1 MRSPL
6 KWGLI
11 SVASVVGVVA
21 LVVGYIA
28 TIFDPNDYKADI
40 IRIVKEKTGRT
51 LQLKGNIGLTFYPLL
66 GMKLG
71 EASLSEPKRDREFA
85 RVAEA
90 TVAVKLIPLLSKNV
104 IVDAIEVKGLRATI
118 TRDKSGRY
126 NFEDLAG
133 AEQKKP
139 QTKTAS
145 PLSIDI
151 GHIGISDGD
160 VRYVDQSSGD
170 QYRLSNLNVKTGRIA
185 NGVTTPLDLGVLI
198 ESAKHKAQLD
208 TKLKTKLTFDLDRQL
223 YKLEGLD
230 FSAKGNLD
238 TLSGMNVTAKGD
250 IEARLATGELIA
262 KGLTAALSAK
272 QPEGNLRVKLDTPRL
287 TLTAD
292 KVAGDKLAL
301 EINRDA
307 GKNKLAVKV
316 SIAGVQGA
324 FKSLNA
330 GPLDAQIETQGERT
344 MKAHL
349 TSGLTGNLEAKR
361 FELPNLKLDAN
372 VKDPTLPKGAFDV
385 SISGSARADFTRETA
400 ALDFVGKLDESNV
413 NGKAAVTKFSPL
425 ALRFDL
431 EADQLDADRLMS
443 KSPTSEK
450 IDLSALKGLDAAGTL
465 RIGRLTVLNL
475 KSSQVRADVKVAN
488 GRLNVAPLSA
498 RLYDGTLNGSLSA
511 QAADNP
517 VFAVKQ
523 ALAGV
528 ALGPL
533 LRDAAK
539 IDTLEARGAVNVDLT
554 TRGATVDALKKA
566 LSGTAA
572 VNLADGAIKG
582 IDIAST
588 IRGAQNKLREVRG
601 EQVQPANKALKTDF
615 SEMKATFNVKNGVAH
630 NDDLTMKSPLLR
642 VAGAGDIDIGHDR
655 MNYLLKATIVS
666 TSKGQGGKDLGDLN
680 GLTVPVK
687 LTGALESPQYAIDFS
702 GMATDFAKRQLQDE
716 VLKRVTGRQ
725 PAQTGKASQSGKI
738 EDVVKDG
745 IKGIFGR

>member
-1 MRSPL
+1 LRSPL

-11 SVASVVGVVA
+11 SVASVVGLVA

-28 TIFDPNDYKADI
+28 IVFNPNDYKADI

-71 EASLSEPKRDREFA
+71 EASLSEPKSDREFA
-85 RVAEA
+85 HVAEA

-104 IVDAIEVKGLRATI
+104 IVDAIEVKGLRAAI
-118 TRDKSGRY
+118 TRDKSGHY

-133 AEQKKP
+133 TDQKKP

-160 VRYVDQSSGD
+160 VRYVDQSTGD

-198 ESAKHKAQLD
+198 ESPKHKAQLD
-208 TKLKTKLTFDLDRQL
+208 TKLKTKLTFDLERQF
-223 YKLEGLD
+223 YRLEGLD
-230 FSAKGNLD
+230 FSAKGSFD
-238 TLSGMNVTAKGD
+238 TLSGVDATAKGNV
-250 IEARLATGELIA
+250 EARLATGELIA

-272 QPEGNLRVKLDTPRL
+272 QPDGNVRVKLDTPGL

-292 KVAGDKLAL
+292 KVAGDKVAL

-307 GKNKLAVKV
+307 GKNRLAVKL

-330 GPLDAQIETQGERT
+330 GPIDAQIETQGERT
-344 MKAHL
+344 MKAHF

-361 FELPNLKLDAN
+361 FELPNLKLDAS
-372 VKDPTLPKGAFDV
+372 VKDPTLPKGAFDA
-385 SISGSARADFTRETA
+385 SLSGSARADLTRQTA
-400 ALDFVGKLDESNV
+400 ALDFSGKLDESKV
-413 NGKAAVTKFSPL
+413 SGKAAVTKFSPL
-425 ALRFDL
+425 ALTFDVD
-431 EADQLDADRLMS
+431 ADQLDADRLMS
-443 KSPTSEK
+443 KGPSSEK
-450 IDLSALKGLDAAGTL
+450 IDLSALQGLDAAGTL
-465 RIGRLTVLNL
+465 KIGRLTVLNL

-533 LRDAAK
+533 LHDAAK
-539 IDTLEARGAVNVDLT
+539 IDMLEAKGTINVDLN

-588 IRGAQNKLREVRG
+588 IRGAQSKLRELRG
-601 EQVQPANKALKTDF
+601 EQVQPSNKALKTDF

-655 MNYLLKATIVS
+655 MNYLLKATVVA
-666 TSKGQGGKDLGDLN
+666 TGKGQGGKDLGQLS
-680 GLTVPVK
+680 GLTIPVK
-687 LTGALESPQYAIDFS
+687 LTGALESPQYAVDFA
-702 GMATDFAKRQLQDE
+702 GMATDFAKRELQDE
-716 VLKRVTGRQ
+716 ILKRATGRQ

-738 EDVVKDG
+738 EDVLKGG